1 MNHVLYYL
9 SCFFLFSVL
18 QAMFINGVKEA
29 FSDGNILNPVKVFLS
44 KRVSEFWQK
53 PLYSCVKCMASL
65 WGAVTFFPAVVYIYG
80 VKWEFVGIYIFNVG
94 VVSFLNNYL
103 FKRV

>member
-29 FSDGNILNPVKVFLS
+29 FAKEEILYPIRAFLS
-44 KRVSEFWQK
+44 KYISEFWQK
-53 PLYSCVKCMASL
+53 PIFGCVKCMASS
-65 WGAVTFFPAVVYIYG
+65 WGAITFFPTVVYIYG
-80 VKWEFVGIYIFNVG
+80 WKWEFVVIYIFNVG
-94 VVSFLNNYL
+94 VVSFLNNFFY
-103 FKRV
+103 KRA

>member
-29 FSDGNILNPVKVFLS
+29 FGEGNILYPIRVFLS
-44 KRVSEFWQK
+44 KHISEFWCR
-53 PLYSCVKCMASL
+53 PIFGCIKCMSSL
-65 WGAVTFFPAVVYIYG
+65 WGAITFFPAVVYIYG
-80 VKWEFVGIYIFNVG
+80 VKWEFVVIYIFNVG
-94 VVSFLNNYL
+94 VVSFLNNFFY
-103 FKRV
+103 KRA